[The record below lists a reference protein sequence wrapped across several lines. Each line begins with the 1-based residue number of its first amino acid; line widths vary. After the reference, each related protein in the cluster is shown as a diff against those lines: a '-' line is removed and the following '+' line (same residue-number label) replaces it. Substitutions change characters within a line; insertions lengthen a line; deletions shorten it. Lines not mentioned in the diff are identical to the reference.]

1 MKFETVSTI
10 KSRKSFEKLFSLSI
24 FLTIIDVLVNLT
36 DLERLDI
43 SYNKISTF
51 LYESNISFPR
61 NLSHLYASNNKLY
74 DISSVVFND
83 LTAAELIDVRSNNIQ
98 TIEPDL
104 LNKVKTGLQLFI
116 SGIYKQAG
124 FLQKKIV
131 GRRNISIKFAHLRLQ

>member
-24 FLTIIDVLVNLT
+24 FLTIVDVLVNLT

-98 TIEPDL
+98 TIEPGL

-124 FLQKKIV
+124 FQQQKIV
-131 GRRNISIKFAHLRLQ
+131 GRRNISINFAHLRLQ